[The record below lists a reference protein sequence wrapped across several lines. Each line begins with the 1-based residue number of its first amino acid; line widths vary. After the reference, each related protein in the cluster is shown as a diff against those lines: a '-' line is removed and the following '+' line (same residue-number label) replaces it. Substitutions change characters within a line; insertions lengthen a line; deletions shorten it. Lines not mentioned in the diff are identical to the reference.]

1 MSGFMQCLRWNLG
14 HCACQASTLPTEP
27 HPQPTTSVFFFFLS
41 TNIYLSA
48 ISRKVGSLKY
58 VGLWSI
64 QRKLPTS
71 GLIMDPGKTAKRTAG
86 FFVLFCSLPLTLCD
100 LLTAVS
106 ILDAITCVTQM
117 SPNGSCC
124 ECSQQDGLRQSSSAC
139 RSTGSLLRCQEPPGD
154 SCSVKSAFQGPDSG
168 MNLSDPDVKHT
179 QTNNNSNH
187 KKHSWV

>member
-1 MSGFMQCLRWNLG
+1 MHAR
-14 HCACQASTLPTEP
+14 QALCPQSHTLSPP
-27 HPQPTTSVFFFFLS
+27 HLSFFKS

-71 GLIMDPGKTAKRTAG
+71 GLIMDPWKTAKRTAG
-86 FFVLFCSLPLTLCD
+86 FVLFVLFSTHFMSPAHCSVDT
-100 LLTAVS
+100 
-106 ILDAITCVTQM
+106 DAITRVTQM
-117 SPNGSCC
+117 SPSASCC
-124 ECSQQDGLRQSSSAC
+124 ECSQQGGLRQSSTAC
-139 RSTGSLLRCQEPPGD
+139 RFTGSLLRCREPPGD
-154 SCSVKSAFQGPDSG
+154 SCSVKSAFQDPDSG